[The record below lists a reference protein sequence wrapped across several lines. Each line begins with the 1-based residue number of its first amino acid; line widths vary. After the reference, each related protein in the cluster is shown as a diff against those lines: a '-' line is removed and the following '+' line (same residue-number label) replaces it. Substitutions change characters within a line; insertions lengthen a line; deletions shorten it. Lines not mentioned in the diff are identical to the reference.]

1 MQDNDSNPVEHTMF
15 STPEAFWPAE
25 VDYHRQ
31 RVLQDF
37 ARHPR
42 RYRVRRRRHLHLPR
56 PRRGTVAVV

>member
-1 MQDNDSNPVEHTMF
+1 MF

-31 RVLQDF
+31 RIIADL

-42 RYRVRRRRHLHLPR
+42 RHPVRRRRHLRLPR
-56 PRRGTVAVV
+56 PRHGTVAVA